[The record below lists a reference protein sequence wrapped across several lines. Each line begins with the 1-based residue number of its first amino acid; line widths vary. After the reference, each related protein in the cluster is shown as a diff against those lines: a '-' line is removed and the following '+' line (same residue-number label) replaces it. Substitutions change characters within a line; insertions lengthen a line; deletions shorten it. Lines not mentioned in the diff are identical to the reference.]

1 MSILR
6 PISDTPL
13 RVRQLTRRESA
24 KGNDPVLRATAI
36 LSLLGLG
43 AIHFLQIVATLEST
57 PLLGVAYLLLIA
69 AFLAVATRLCFSGG
83 DRLTWAASAVVSVA
97 AIGGYSF
104 TRLLSTPL
112 DNQDVGNWACMLGLA
127 ALFVET
133 LPLAL
138 SIYVAVE
145 KRALP
150 RAKSSA
156 QLAA

>member
-1 MSILR
+1 MSRLR

-13 RVRQLTRRESA
+13 RVRQLTRLDSA
-24 KGNDPVLRATAI
+24 KGNDPVLRSTAI
-36 LSLLGLG
+36 LSLVGLG
-43 AIHFLQIVATLEST
+43 AIHFLQIVQTFEST

-69 AFLAVATRLCFSGG
+69 AFLAVAARLCLHGG
-83 DRLTWAASAVVSVA
+83 DRLTWAASAVVCVA

-133 LPLAL
+133 LLLAL
-138 SIYVAVE
+138 SIYVAVG
-145 KRALP
+145 KRALS
-150 RAKSSA
+150 RTKSSA
-156 QLAA
+156 SPAA